1 MEKKLEDMSKL
12 ADDIVLTEQ
21 NERKLFIAYKK
32 RIESQRRKKVLMRGY
47 YRVAVVA
54 LAMMIMFSVN
64 YYLQSPDLVVYA
76 ATGDK
81 MVQLRLN
88 ERVNLEKQRTPLG
101 YGYVL
106 EMSVEEGSRYYTI
119 ENEQNLNA
127 DNIFRNGNKIFW
139 MPDGMNSINFR
150 DQDGNVIKIPETDS
164 SIVSENPRIQ
174 KYLDQNEV
182 FADLEI
188 ITDQNEIEKIW
199 EENPDVKTL
208 MKSKEYYYL
217 AYVKGNGVRLRNTP
231 STSGVIN
238 GLLYETRKDWV
249 LLNDNYSLNENY
261 IWWQVSDSSIG
272 CPGWIVNDYIYLSAA
287 KSAGRAVTVPE
298 IDFDTLKFVQ

>member
-1 MEKKLEDMSKL
+1 MEKKLENISKL

-64 YYLQSPDLVVYA
+64 YYLQSPELVVYA
-76 ATGDK
+76 ATGYK

-101 YGYVL
+101 YWYVL
-106 EMSVEEGSRYYTI
+106 EMSLEEGSRYYTI

-150 DQDGNVIKIPETDS
+150 DQDGNVI
-164 SIVSENPRIQ
+164 
-174 KYLDQNEV
+174 
-182 FADLEI
+182 
-188 ITDQNEIEKIW
+188 
-199 EENPDVKTL
+199 
-208 MKSKEYYYL
+208 
-217 AYVKGNGVRLRNTP
+217 
-231 STSGVIN
+231 
-238 GLLYETRKDWV
+238 
-249 LLNDNYSLNENY
+249 
-261 IWWQVSDSSIG
+261 
-272 CPGWIVNDYIYLSAA
+272 
-287 KSAGRAVTVPE
+287 
-298 IDFDTLKFVQ
+298 